1 MKKKAQ
7 GFGIALLLLGTLS
20 CSSSKPTPTPAPTI
34 VKPVPVK
41 DEEGN
46 ALTEPE
52 KVRSKQVQNDNL
64 GVKIV
69 TVGNVNG
76 DYALGCNMKAENC
89 LTPVPGKDYY
99 LFNKNT
105 KWKMPGATK
114 SITLSWI
121 QDWSV
126 KYPNGENIALIP
138 AEGGDPQE
146 MGMYWL
152 DSWSAD
158 TKPTK

>member
-1 MKKKAQ
+1 MTKKAQ
-7 GFGIALLLLGTLS
+7 ALGIALLLLGTLS
-20 CSSSKPTPTPAPTI
+20 CTSSQPIPASAPTV

-46 ALTEPE
+46 ELTEPE
-52 KVRSKQVQNDNL
+52 KVRSKQVQNDKR
-64 GVKIV
+64 GVKTV
-69 TVGNVNG
+69 TVGNANG

-89 LTPVPGKDYY
+89 LTPVPGEDYY

-126 KYPNGENIALIP
+126 KYPR
-138 AEGGDPQE
+138 
-146 MGMYWL
+146 
-152 DSWSAD
+152 
-158 TKPTK
+158 K

>member
-1 MKKKAQ
+1 MTTKAQ
-7 GFGIALLLLGTLS
+7 ALGIALLFLGALS
-20 CSSSKPTPTPAPTI
+20 CRSSQPTTAPAPAV

-46 ALTEPE
+46 ELTEPE
-52 KVRSKQVQNDNL
+52 KVRSEQVQNDNR
-64 GVKIV
+64 GVKTV

-76 DYALGCNMKAENC
+76 NYVLSCNMKADNC
-89 LTPVPGKDYY
+89 VTPAPGKNYY
-99 LFNKNT
+99 IFNKNT

-126 KYPNGENIALIP
+126 EYPNGENIALIP
-138 AEGGDPQE
+138 AEGGAPEE

-158 TKPTK
+158 TKPNK